1 MKVSRKTREGLTRRR
16 ELLTAAEV
24 LFAKNGFFKTT
35 MADIAEEAE
44 FAIGTLYQ
52 MFKSKEEIY
61 LSLVNEKVT
70 AYLSEVEA
78 ETSTAVGGGAKI
90 EALIRTKLNFFEHNR
105 NFFRIY
111 VAEWSGFEWAPRSAF
126 GDRIWKKL
134 LAHLDLIAEIIE
146 KGIRTGEFKG
156 IAPKEAAFALNGM
169 MNSTIFHWILG
180 NHPPGSLLVK
190 TEVIKELFLT
200 GIEKPDAV
208 MDRNLI
214 RRSEGGR

>member
-24 LFAKNGFFKTT
+24 LFAKNGFIKTT

-44 FAIGTLYQ
+44 FAIGTLYH

-78 ETSTAVGGGAKI
+78 ETSTAFGGGAKI

-111 VAEWSGFEWAPRSAF
+111 AAEWSGFELTPKSAF

-134 LAHLDLIAEIIE
+134 LAHLDLIAVIIE

-156 IAPKEAAFALNGM
+156 IAP
-169 MNSTIFHWILG
+169 
-180 NHPPGSLLVK
+180 
-190 TEVIKELFLT
+190 
-200 GIEKPDAV
+200 
-208 MDRNLI
+208 
-214 RRSEGGR
+214 

>member
-1 MKVSRKTREGLTRRR
+1 MADLKVSRKIREGQTRRR

-35 MADIAEEAE
+35 MAEIAEAAE

-52 MFKSKEEIY
+52 IFKSKEEIY
-61 LSLVNEKVT
+61 LSLVDEKVT
-70 AYLSEVEA
+70 AYLAEVEA
-78 ETSTAVGGGAKI
+78 QTSTASGGAAKI

-111 VAEWSGFEWAPRSAF
+111 VAEWSGFEWTAKSAF

-134 LAHLDLIAEIIE
+134 LTHIDMIAHIIE
-146 KGIRTGEFKG
+146 NGARTGEFKG
-156 IAPKEAAFALNGM
+156 IPPKEAAFALNGM

-180 NHPPGSLLVK
+180 NHPPGSLVAK
-190 TEVIKELFLT
+190 TGVIKELFLS
-200 GIEKPDAV
+200 GIEK
-208 MDRNLI
+208 
-214 RRSEGGR
+214 S

>member
-1 MKVSRKTREGLTRRR
+1 MATKLSRKAREGQTRRR
-16 ELLTAAEV
+16 DLLAAAEV
-24 LFAKNGFFKTT
+24 VFAKNGFFKTT
-35 MADIAEEAE
+35 MAEIADEAE

-61 LSLVNEKVT
+61 LSLVDEKVT

-78 ETSTAVGGGAKI
+78 HTRLAVGGAAKI

-111 VAEWSGFEWAPRSAF
+111 VAEWSGFEWTAKSAF

-134 LAHLDLIAEIIE
+134 LAHLDLIADIIE
-146 KGIRTGEFKG
+146 DGTRIGEFKR
-156 IAPKEAAFALNGM
+156 IPPQEAAFALNGM

-180 NHPPGSLLVK
+180 NQPPGSLLAK
-190 TEVIKELFLT
+190 AGVIKELFLT
-200 GIEKPDAV
+200 GI
-208 MDRNLI
+208 DR
-214 RRSEGGR
+214 S

>member
-1 MKVSRKTREGLTRRR
+1 MATKLSRKTREGLTRRR
-16 ELLTAAEV
+16 ELLAAAEV

-35 MADIAEEAE
+35 MAEIAEEAE

-52 MFKSKEEIY
+52 IFKSKEEIY
-61 LSLVNEKVT
+61 LSLVDEKVT

-78 ETSTAVGGGAKI
+78 HTRMAAGGAAKI

-111 VAEWSGFEWAPRSAF
+111 VAEWSGFEWSAKSAF

-134 LAHLDLIAEIIE
+134 LAHLDLIAHIIE
-146 KGIRTGEFKG
+146 DGVKEGEFRRF
-156 IAPKEAAFALNGM
+156 PPREAAFALNGM

-180 NHPPGSLLVK
+180 NRPPGSLVAK
-190 TEVIKELFLT
+190 TRIIKELFLS
-200 GIEKPDAV
+200 GIE
-208 MDRNLI
+208 
-214 RRSEGGR
+214 GRATDDPRGNS

>member
-1 MKVSRKTREGLTRRR
+1 MDAKVSRKIREGQVRRR

-24 LFAKNGFFKTT
+24 VFAKNGFFKTT
-35 MADIAEEAE
+35 MADIADEAE

-61 LSLVNEKVT
+61 LSLVDEKVT
-70 AYLSEVEA
+70 AYLSEVERQTRLA
-78 ETSTAVGGGAKI
+78 FGGAAKI

-111 VAEWSGFEWAPRSAF
+111 VAEWSGFEWTQKSAL

-134 LAHLDLIAEIIE
+134 LAHLDLIAGIIAE
-146 KGIRTGEFKG
+146 GVGAGEFK
-156 IAPKEAAFALNGM
+156 AVPPQEAAFALNGM

-180 NHPPGSLLVK
+180 NNPPGSLVAK
-190 TEVIKELFLT
+190 TDVIKALFLT
-200 GIEKPDAV
+200 GIQT
-208 MDRNLI
+208 
-214 RRSEGGR
+214 